1 MINIKK
7 ERKKFKI
14 LISVNK
20 SKKYFLLSNNFQNHI
35 YNILAAISV
44 MSIYID
50 IIKLNKNIFTN
61 FEVPMGR
68 GDFSKIKIN
77 KKTINLIDESY
88 NSNPLSLKSAILNYD
103 KIESKKSKKFILL
116 GDMLELGNHSI
127 RLHKTIAPVIN
138 KTKINKVFVKGN
150 KVIFT
155 FNKLSNSKKGRIL
168 YSNSQIID
176 LIKND
181 LNNNDYLM
189 IKASNATGFNKIVKD
204 IKGLN

>member
-1 MINIKK
+1 MT
-7 ERKKFKI
+7 
-14 LISVNK
+14 
-20 SKKYFLLSNNFQNHI
+20 
-35 YNILAAISV
+35 
-44 MSIYID
+44 
-50 IIKLNKNIFTN
+50 KLNQKNQ
-61 FEVPMGR
+61 
-68 GDFSKIKIN
+68 
-77 KKTINLIDESY
+77 
-88 NSNPLSLKSAILNYD
+88 
-103 KIESKKSKKFILL
+103 KFILL